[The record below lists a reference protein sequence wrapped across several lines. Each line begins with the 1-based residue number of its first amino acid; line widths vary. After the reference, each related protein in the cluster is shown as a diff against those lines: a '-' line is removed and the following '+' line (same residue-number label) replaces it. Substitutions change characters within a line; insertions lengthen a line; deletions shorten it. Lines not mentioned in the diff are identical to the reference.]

1 MEKIKRSQR
10 FWLFL
15 LCLSAMLSMATPSAF
30 GCAACAG
37 TGSDIYVRVHAVVE
51 GDHLKRL
58 AIRWEF
64 SETVVRMLMHEY
76 DQNNDGR
83 LDPTEKKAL
92 DAYFSSR
99 LADFDY
105 FSTLTINNRTVTE
118 AVYDNQQLFMDAS
131 SPGFQYDV
139 PLNRA
144 IEDGIDLTLQVLD
157 PDARFNF
164 YYRHDSV
171 TWNGP
176 RGYALL
182 HNAFVF
188 PKKLEVR
195 MQHEKSRKDF
205 VSFHHW

>member
-1 MEKIKRSQR
+1 MKTQKASWMEKIKRSQR

-83 LDPTEKKAL
+83 LDPTEKQAL
-92 DAYFSSR
+92 EAYFSSK
-99 LADFDY
+99 LADSGY
-105 FSTLTINNRTVTE
+105 FTTLSINRHTVTGT
-118 AVYDNQQLFMDAS
+118 VYDNQRLTMDVSAS
-131 SPGFQYDV
+131 GFEYEI
-139 PLNRA
+139 PLSQA
-144 IEDGIDLTLQVLD
+144 VEDGIDLTFQVLD

-171 TWNGP
+171 TWNAP
-176 RGYALL
+176 QGYALI

-188 PKKLEVR
+188 PKILEVR
-195 MQHEKSRKDF
+195 MQHGE
-205 VSFHHW
+205 V

>member
-1 MEKIKRSQR
+1 MEKIKRSQW
-10 FWLFL
+10 FWLIF
-15 LCLSAMLSMATPSAF
+15 LCLPLVLSPAPPSAL

-51 GDHLKRL
+51 NHHLIRVT
-58 AIRWEF
+58 IRWDF

-83 LDPTEKKAL
+83 LDPTEKQAL
-92 DAYFSSR
+92 EAYFSSK
-99 LADFDY
+99 LVDFDC
-105 FSTLTINNRTVTE
+105 FSTLTINRRAVTD
-118 AVYDNQQLFMDAS
+118 AVYDNQRLFMDAS

-139 PLNRA
+139 PLNLA

-171 TWNGP
+171 TWNKP
-176 RGYALL
+176 RGYALV

-195 MQHEKSRKDF
+195 IEHE
-205 VSFHHW
+205 